1 MQKFVAEESF
11 WELFPQASIG
21 VVVARGMK
29 GKDEVPASD
38 AAEIARL
45 LSDANERAKAYLTS
59 ETISENAPVKVW
71 REAYRL
77 FKTKKGARCSLENL
91 LKRVLKDNPVGSI
104 TPAVDVYNAI
114 SLKHA
119 LPVGGEDLDAVA
131 RRPAPGDHRR
141 RGRVR
146 AARRG
151 RGRPHP
157 AGRAL
162 LPGRRG
168 CRLPMLQLARRA
180 AHGAHGQLEERGP
193 RRGMSRTRTRGRPQR
208 CARRVRRPH
217 GKVPGSHHR
226 RTRRCRPGA
235 SGARRRRVSARR
247 SGTRSLDFGF
257 RVRDSRP
264 GNCGRRGLGGRG
276 LSPRPDR
283 RRECPRRRR
292 VRSGSLRAPCPRA

>member
-131 RRPAPGDHRR
+131 GDLRLGITEGGDAFAPLGEDEDDPTLP
-141 RGRVR
+141 GE
-146 AARRG
+146 
-151 RGRPHP
+151 
-157 AGRAL
+157 L

-180 AHGAHGQLEERGP
+180 AHGAHGRLEERGP

-235 SGARRRRVSARR
+235 SGSSSSPSERKAFRNPKP
-247 SGTRSLDFGF
+247 GF
-257 RVRDSRP
+257 RVPGSRLEA